1 MSVNKMTHIRVF
13 ISSILLILIIPVII
27 SADSWSVSPA
37 FDDHVSGAT
46 SLVNMQSFA
55 MESKLKI
62 RAVGGDGV
70 PAGVEYMVSIAPIN
84 GTDAAIGTV
93 RTDFRG
99 SILEARGTGENE
111 SARNEWR
118 DHAMV
123 SGAIVNFM
131 KSFAYTSGI
140 KV

>member
-1 MSVNKMTHIRVF
+1 MTQIRVF
-13 ISSILLILIIPVII
+13 IFVILFIFTTPVLIT
-27 SADSWSVSPA
+27 ADSWSLSPA
-37 FDDHVSGAT
+37 FDDHVSGST

-93 RTDFRG
+93 ITDFRG
-99 SILEARGTGENE
+99 SILEGRGTNVNA
-111 SARNEWR
+111 SATNEWR

-131 KSFAYTSGI
+131 KSFIYTSGI
-140 KV
+140 KL

>member
-1 MSVNKMTHIRVF
+1 MTQIRAF
-13 ISSILLILIIPVII
+13 IFAILFIFTTPVLIT
-27 SADSWSVSPA
+27 ADSWALSPA
-37 FDDHVSGAT
+37 FDDHVSGST

-93 RTDFRG
+93 ITDFRG
-99 SILEARGTGENE
+99 SILEGRGPSENE

-118 DHAMV
+118 DHTMV

-131 KSFAYTSGI
+131 KSFTYTSGI
-140 KV
+140 KL

>member
-1 MSVNKMTHIRVF
+1 MSVNNMTKIRVF
-13 ISSILLILIIPVII
+13 IITILFLSITPSLI
-27 SADSWSVSPA
+27 SADIWSVSPA
-37 FDDHVSGAT
+37 FDDHVSGST
-46 SLVNMQSFA
+46 SFVNMESFA

-62 RAVGGDGV
+62 RAVGEDGV
-70 PAGVEYMVSIAPIN
+70 PAGVEYMVSVTPIN
-84 GTDAAIGTV
+84 GSEAAIGTV

-99 SILEARGTGENE
+99 SVLEARGTSENA

-131 KSFAYTSGI
+131 KSFTYTSGI
-140 KV
+140 KL

>member
-1 MSVNKMTHIRVF
+1 MSVNYMTHIRVF
-13 ISSILLILIIPVII
+13 ISTILFILFTPVLI

-37 FDDHVSGAT
+37 FDDHVSGST

-62 RAVGGDGV
+62 RAVGDDAG
-70 PAGVEYMVSIAPIN
+70 PAGVEYMVSISPII
-84 GTDAAIGTV
+84 GSDAAIGTV

-99 SILEARGTGENE
+99 SILEARGIHHNE

-118 DHAMV
+118 DSSMV

-131 KSFAYTSGI
+131 KSFTYTSGI
-140 KV
+140 KL

>member
-1 MSVNKMTHIRVF
+1 MPQIRVLIFVILF
-13 ISSILLILIIPVII
+13 ILTTPALIT
-27 SADSWSVSPA
+27 ADSWSVSPA
-37 FDDHVSGAT
+37 FDEHVSGST

-99 SILEARGTGENE
+99 SIIEARGTSENA

-131 KSFAYTSGI
+131 KTFTYTSGI